1 MFTHQKFHG
10 LVAAVAGTGIGGG
23 QSSCPSGILLERTA
37 LQMTFSDMNRMRQS
51 APVRVWGGAISDGGR
66 YWDR

>member
-1 MFTHQKFHG
+1 LLRLPGQESG
-10 LVAAVAGTGIGGG
+10 AANHLARPEY
-23 QSSCPSGILLERTA
+23 CWERTA